1 MIPVEIVTTR
11 QYSED
16 ELRHDFNE
24 LKSKI
29 DLSKAYSELSYDD
42 ETIEEHMMK
51 QAGLYF
57 YYSLLRNQA
66 KAIYERADILL
77 DNLRADRDLVVRK
90 YMAEKGMK
98 ITDASVKVT
107 IERNESVRNLNF
119 LKLEISEVVSILETI
134 VRALEHKKDMLTQ
147 TSANHRRMVESNF
160 I

>member
-1 MIPVEIVTTR
+1 MFPVEIVPTR
-11 QYSED
+11 QYSEA
-16 ELRHDFNE
+16 ELRQDFEE

-42 ETIEEHMMK
+42 ENIEEHMK
-51 QAGLYF
+51 DQAGLYF

-66 KAIYERADILL
+66 RALYERADILL

-90 YMAEKGMK
+90 YMAEKGLK
-98 ITDASVKVT
+98 ITDSSVKVT

-119 LKLEISEVVSILETI
+119 LKLEISEVAAMLETI

-147 TSANHRRMVESNF
+147 ISANHRRMVESNF